1 MPKRTIEV
9 DVDEHGAFNGAEL
22 KQQGVV
28 SYDQPLL
35 STATARSAITYIDG
49 DAGILRYRGYP
60 IEQVAER
67 LHFLQVAYL
76 LAHGELAPDDERQAF
91 RRAVYD
97 ADVDVERIDA
107 HVNSFP
113 VGSHP
118 MAILISGYAAL
129 GASHP
134 ETKDVKN
141 AELRKRMFPLVLA
154 ETLELGARAIAR
166 HAGVEP
172 GRQAGD
178 SYARRFLEVCGD
190 AIDRARGEEA
200 LEVFGRALDVL
211 FVLHADHELN
221 AGTNAMRAIGSA
233 ETDMYSSLAGAA
245 AALYGPLHGGANEA
259 VLRMLDSIGSLDNVG
274 GYIERVKTHEVL
286 LYGFGHRV
294 YKNYD
299 PRATVIKKVVDEV
312 LKTAGPNPLLDIA
325 QELERIA
332 LEDDYFVS
340 RKLYPNVDFYSGIA
354 YRAIGF
360 APATFTVLFAVA
372 RTVGWLCHY
381 DELMSGDF
389 KITRPA
395 QVYVGPGERD
405 LPS

>member
-1 MPKRTIEV
+1 MAKKTIEV
-9 DVDEHGAFNGAEL
+9 EVDEHGAFNGAEL
-22 KQQGVV
+22 KAQGVV

-60 IEQVAER
+60 IDQLAARKHYLE
-67 LHFLQVAYL
+67 VAYL
-76 LAHGELAPDDERQAF
+76 LAHGEVPSEEERGPW
-91 RRAVYD
+91 RESVYD
-97 ADVDVERIDA
+97 AAVDVDRIRALVE
-107 HVNSFP
+107 SFP
-113 VGSHP
+113 PGSHP
-118 MAILISGYAAL
+118 MAILIAGYAAL

-141 AELRKRMFPLVLA
+141 AEMRARFYPLALA
-154 ETLELGARAIAR
+154 ETLLLGAHAIAR
-166 HAGVEP
+166 HAGVAPGEP
-172 GRQAGD
+172 QGD
-178 SYARRFLEVCGD
+178 TYARRFLAACGEAVD
-190 AIDRARGEEA
+190 TSGGEEA
-200 LEVFGRALDVL
+200 LDVFGRALDVL

-221 AGTNAMRAIGSA
+221 AGTNAVRAIGSA
-233 ETDMYSSLAGAA
+233 ETDMYSSLAGGA

-259 VLRMLDSIGSLDNVG
+259 VLRMLESIGSLDNVAD
-274 GYIERVKTHEVL
+274 YIERVKKHEVL

-299 PRATVIKKVVDEV
+299 PRAKVIKGVVDEV
-312 LKTAGPNPLLDIA
+312 LAIAGDDPLLDIA

-360 APATFTVLFAVA
+360 DPAAFTVLFGVA
-372 RTVGWLCHY
+372 RTSGWLCHY

-395 QVYVGPGERD
+395 QIYVGPGERN
-405 LPS
+405 LP